1 MAKPP
6 LTRLPTFLSKE
17 IQLAE
22 SKYRFPQRL
31 DAFIKTLQNR
41 ETWSP
46 KLIFYGSGW
55 VVSLVFVALSFRGL
69 FIPAP
74 PAALVNLFFLLKFS
88 GEIDRRINPLPEA
101 LLILF
106 FLFYLLEKILLSV
119 TLPSPDFS
127 GPGIFAHLS
136 QFMLLGALLLIFSTL
151 LYQNSK
157 WKNSVIILFAV
168 LGYGFYFYWNGSED
182 VWLWIFQILLLFL
195 LLRRTAWLEEL
206 TFVESWI
213 YLVAVFLL
221 LDVSSGLNPLRQP
234 GTTPGESEW
243 MWSSAPQFLFLL
255 FKWYLIALLIK
266 IPVMLVYNHASLSG
280 KLQISSLFQSTF
292 PQLVQF
298 FALVLI
304 FYFFLSA
311 WQAQNLSSVL
321 LEKLQWLEKSENAQ
335 KLNYHRFSVI
345 GEPVAI
351 APPGYAP
358 LRNWRSLPARC
369 IIGVPREETGG
380 QGDAAEADNFLFSRR
395 ASGDSSYIH
404 LVPVDSLFMK
414 EILADLRVLAGNA
427 LSAHSFEPE
436 RWASFAYRLNFWE
449 QDRDVRIFPFAILP
463 KQSSATLV
471 VAMEATAGADSD
483 RVTIRVGDQEITG
496 FTLGRVFLPFRGV
509 GADSDSFFAFDVV
522 LDVTSWKLWSG
533 LGPILL
539 FMALVY
545 LLLNAIVI
553 RRMVK
558 FGSRINKIIVQKFKQ
573 LKQGIQEISGG
584 NLDYQIKF
592 EGEDEFVELADHF
605 NEMGVRLKQ
614 TISEAREKER
624 LQFELQNA
632 RQVQLSLLP
641 RELPEIPGYRIAA
654 SLQTA
659 TEVGGD
665 FYDAFP
671 LPAGDSGEPKRF
683 LLTIG
688 DVSGKGSSAA
698 FYMAQCMS
706 LIRFSRQFTADP
718 AEICTRLN
726 EYFTAA
732 MVDRQIFVTA
742 IVGVLD
748 IERHE
753 FTFVRAGHTHP
764 LFIPEDSAQKIRY
777 LETKGIGIGLT
788 ARQQIFEQNLKPL
801 RINFEPGDTLA
812 LYTDGMVEA
821 SRPLATPADGASENR
836 ELYDEARLEQ
846 KLDQL
851 RTRPAEEI
859 KTLLENDL
867 QSFYA
872 GHPQVDDHT
881 VMIVQ
886 RLREASVELIPDTG

>member
-1 MAKPP
+1 MAENK
-6 LTRLPTFLSKE
+6 F
-17 IQLAE
+17 
-22 SKYRFPQRL
+22 RFPRRL
-31 DAFIKTLQNR
+31 EGFINTLQNR

-46 KLIFYGSGW
+46 QLILYGSGW
-55 VVSLVFVALSFRGL
+55 LVSLLFVALSFRGL
-69 FIPAP
+69 LIPAP
-74 PAALVNLFFLLKFS
+74 PAVLVNLFFLIKFS

-106 FLFYLLEKILLSV
+106 FLFFLLEKVLLSV
-119 TLPSPDFS
+119 TLPSQDFS
-127 GPGIFAHLS
+127 GPGIFAHLI
-136 QFMLLGALLLIFSTL
+136 QFALLGVLLLIFSAL

-157 WKNSVIILFAV
+157 WKNSVIVLFAF

-206 TFVESWI
+206 TYLESWI
-213 YLVAVFLL
+213 YLIAVFLL

-234 GTTPGESEW
+234 GTTPGESAW
-243 MWSSAPQFLFLL
+243 MWSSAPQYLFLL

-266 IPVMLVYNHASLSG
+266 IPVVLVYNHASLSR
-280 KLQISSLFQSTF
+280 KLYISSLFQSTF

-298 FALVLI
+298 VALVLI

-311 WQAQNLSSVL
+311 WQAQNLSGLLVQRL
-321 LEKLQWLEKSENAQ
+321 ERLEKDASTQT
-335 KLNYHRFSVI
+335 LNYHRFSVI

-358 LRNWRSLPARC
+358 LRDWKSLPARC
-369 IIGVPREETGG
+369 VIRIPREERVGEEE
-380 QGDAAEADNFLFSRR
+380 AARPDNFLFSRR
-395 ASGDSSYIH
+395 TSGDSSFIH
-404 LVPVDSLFMK
+404 LVPVDSVFMK
-414 EILADLRVLAGNA
+414 EIVADLRVLAGNA

-436 RWASFAYRLNFWE
+436 RWAAFAYRLNFWE
-449 QDRDVRIFPFAILP
+449 QDRNVRIFPFAILP
-463 KQSSATLV
+463 GPSPAALA
-471 VAMEATAGADSD
+471 VAMDPSTGADGD
-483 RVTIRVGDQEITG
+483 RVTIRVGAQEITG
-496 FTLGRVFLPFRGV
+496 FTLGRVYLPFRGM
-509 GADSDSFFAFDVV
+509 GAGINTLFAFDIV

-539 FMALVY
+539 VMALVY
-545 LLLNAIVI
+545 LLLNGFVI

-584 NLDYQIKF
+584 NLDYKIKF
-592 EGEDEFVELADHF
+592 EGEDEFVELAEHF

-632 RQVQLSLLP
+632 RNVQLSLLP
-641 RELPEIPGYRIAA
+641 RQLPEVPGYRIAA
-654 SLQTA
+654 SLHTA
-659 TEVGGD
+659 MEVGGD

-671 LPAGDSGEPKRF
+671 LSAGDSREPKRF

-718 AEICTRLN
+718 REICLRLN

-732 MVDRQIFVTA
+732 MMDRQIFVTA

-764 LFIPEDSAQKIRY
+764 LFIPGNSDQNIRY

-788 ARQQIFEQNLKPL
+788 ARQQIFEQNLKPMQI
-801 RINFEPGDTLA
+801 RFKAGDILA

-821 SRPLATPADGASENR
+821 SRPLAASGASGAESR
-836 ELYDEARLEQ
+836 ELYDETRLERQLNQSRSLSAEEVKARLE
-846 KLDQL
+846 L
-851 RTRPAEEI
+851 
-859 KTLLENDL
+859 DL

-872 GHPQVDDHT
+872 GHPAVDDHT

-886 RLREASVELIPDTG
+886 RLRETAG

>member
-1 MAKPP
+1 M
-6 LTRLPTFLSKE
+6 TENR
-17 IQLAE
+17 
-22 SKYRFPQRL
+22 YRFFQRL
-31 DAFIKTLQNR
+31 DGFLNTLQNR

-46 KLIFYGSGW
+46 QLILYGSGW
-55 VVSLVFVALSFRGL
+55 LVSLLFVALSCRDL
-69 FIPAP
+69 LIPAP
-74 PAALVNLFFLLKFS
+74 PAVLVNLFFLIKFS

-106 FLFYLLEKILLSV
+106 FLFFLLEKLLLSV
-119 TLPSPDFS
+119 TLPAQDFS
-127 GPGIFAHLS
+127 GPGIFAHLT
-136 QFMLLGALLLIFSTL
+136 QFTLLGVLLLFFSAL

-157 WKNSVIILFAV
+157 WKTAVIILFTL
-168 LGYGFYFYWNGSED
+168 LGYGFHFYWNGSED
-182 VWLWIFQILLLFL
+182 IWLWIFQILLLFL

-206 TFVESWI
+206 TYLESWI
-213 YLVAVFLL
+213 YFIAIFLL
-221 LDVSSGLNPLRQP
+221 LDLSSELNPLRQA
-234 GTTPGESEW
+234 GTTPGESAW

-266 IPVMLVYNHASLSG
+266 IPVVLVYNHASLSR
-280 KLQISSLFQSTF
+280 KLYISSLFQSTF

-298 FALVLI
+298 FALVSI
-304 FYFFLSA
+304 FYFFLAA
-311 WQAQNLSSVL
+311 WQAQNLSNL
-321 LEKLQWLEKSENAQ
+321 LREKLEQLEKSGSAQ
-335 KLNYHRFSVI
+335 TLSYHRFSII
-345 GEPVAI
+345 GDPAAI
-351 APPGYAP
+351 APPGYLP
-358 LRNWRSLPARC
+358 LQNWKSLPARC
-369 IIGVPREETGG
+369 VIRIPREERVGEEE
-380 QGDAAEADNFLFSRR
+380 AARSDNFLFSRR
-395 ASGDSSYIH
+395 ASGDSSFIH
-404 LVPVDSLFMK
+404 LVPVDSSFMK
-414 EILADLRVLAGNA
+414 AILADLRVLAGNT
-427 LSAHSFEPE
+427 LSAHPFEPE

-449 QDRDVRIFPFAILP
+449 QDRNVRIFPFAILP
-463 KQSSATLV
+463 GPSPGALA
-471 VAMEATAGADSD
+471 VAMDPSTGADGN
-483 RVTIRVGDQEITG
+483 RVALRVGAQEITG
-496 FTLGRVFLPFRGV
+496 FTLGRVFLPFRGM
-509 GADSDSFFAFDVV
+509 GASINTLFAFDIV

-539 FMALVY
+539 VMALVY
-545 LLLNAIVI
+545 LLLNGFVI

-592 EGEDEFVELADHF
+592 EGEDEFVELAEHF

-632 RQVQLSLLP
+632 RNVQLSLLP

-654 SLQTA
+654 SLHTA

-671 LPAGDSGEPKRF
+671 LPAGDSGQPTRF

-718 AEICTRLN
+718 REICLRLN

-732 MVDRQIFVTA
+732 MVHRQIFVTA

-748 IERHE
+748 VETHE

-764 LFIPEDSAQKIRY
+764 LFIPGNSAKKIRY
-777 LETKGIGIGLT
+777 LETKGMGIGLT
-788 ARQQIFEQNLKPL
+788 ARQQIFEQNLKP
-801 RINFEPGDTLA
+801 RQIRFEPGDTLV

-821 SRPLATPADGASENR
+821 SRPAPTSVGDAAESR
-836 ELYDEARLEQ
+836 ELYDETRLEQ
-846 KLDQL
+846 QL
-851 RTRPAEEI
+851 VRLRNRPAEEI
-859 KTLLENDL
+859 KTLLEKDL

-872 GHPQVDDHT
+872 GHPRVDDHT

-886 RLREASVELIPDTG
+886 RPGEESGIAG

>member
-1 MAKPP
+1 V
-6 LTRLPTFLSKE
+6 
-17 IQLAE
+17 AE
-22 SKYRFPQRL
+22 NKYRFPQRL
-31 DAFIKTLQNR
+31 DGFIKTLQNR

-46 KLIFYGSGW
+46 QLILYGSGW
-55 VVSLVFVALSFRGL
+55 LVSLLFVALSFRGFL
-69 FIPAP
+69 IPAP
-74 PAALVNLFFLLKFS
+74 PAVLVNLFFLLKFLS
-88 GEIDRRINPLPEA
+88 EIDRRINPLPEA

-106 FLFYLLEKILLSV
+106 FLFFLLEKILLSV
-119 TLPSPDFS
+119 AIPSRDFS
-127 GPGIFAHLS
+127 GPGIFAHLV
-136 QFMLLGALLLIFSTL
+136 QFTLLGALLLIFSAL
-151 LYQNSK
+151 LYQNSN
-157 WKNSVIILFAV
+157 WKTAVIILFAF

-206 TFVESWI
+206 TYVELWI

-234 GTTPGESEW
+234 GTTPGESAW

-266 IPVMLVYNHASLSG
+266 IPVVLVYNHASLSR
-280 KLQISSLFQSTF
+280 KLYISSLFQSTF

-311 WQAQNLSSVL
+311 WQAQNLSNLL
-321 LEKLQWLEKSENAQ
+321 LEKLERLEKSESAQ
-335 KLNYHRFSVI
+335 TLNYHRFLVI

-351 APPGYAP
+351 APPGYQP
-358 LRNWRSLPARC
+358 LRNWKSLPARC
-369 IIGVPREETGG
+369 AIRISREERVGEKDSAG
-380 QGDAAEADNFLFSRR
+380 ADNFLFSRR

-404 LVPVDSLFMK
+404 LVPLDSLFM
-414 EILADLRVLAGNA
+414 EEMLADLRVLAGNA
-427 LSAHSFEPE
+427 LSAHSFKPE

-463 KQSSATLV
+463 GSSPEALAVT
-471 VAMEATAGADSD
+471 METSGAPSGADSD
-483 RVTIRVGDQEITG
+483 RVMIKVGAREITG
-496 FTLGRVFLPFRGV
+496 FILGRVFLPFRGV
-509 GADSDSFFAFDVV
+509 GAGSDSLFAFDVV

-545 LLLNAIVI
+545 LLLNGFVI

-592 EGEDEFVELADHF
+592 EGEDEFVELAEHF

-614 TISEAREKER
+614 TIVEAREKER

-632 RQVQLSLLP
+632 RSVQLSLLP
-641 RELPEIPGYRIAA
+641 RTLPDIPGYRIAA

-671 LPAGDSGEPKRF
+671 LPAGDSGTPTHF

-718 AEICTRLN
+718 REICIRLN

-732 MVDRQIFVTA
+732 MVHRQIFVTA

-764 LFIPEDSAQKIRY
+764 LFIPENSAQQIRY

-788 ARQQIFEQNLKPL
+788 ARQQIFEQNLKPMQIRL
-801 RINFEPGDTLA
+801 EPGDTLA

-821 SRPLATPADGASENR
+821 SRPLATPAEGVAENR
-836 ELYDEARLEQ
+836 ELYDETRLEQ
-846 KLDQL
+846 QLDQL
-851 RTRPAEEI
+851 RNRPAEEI
-859 KTLLENDL
+859 KTLLEKDL

-872 GHPQVDDHT
+872 GNPRVDDHT

-886 RLREASVELIPDTG
+886 RLP